1 MREIE
6 EYKPSARELVFCL
19 TSEFQWLELL
29 RNNGK
34 AYEPVLDYLIDLG
47 KHYEQ
52 DDDNDESKR
61 YQSKTISAV
70 TGINSSKIKKILVE
84 IYNDIFELNNSN
96 PELFNNGEK
105 YLYELCFSHFSNF
118 GYFYLWLPVMLKPFD
133 RFDFHFVYAKLKTS
147 SFWVEDVSHRH
158 EYGKTIVDVS
168 LKGGYP
174 NKYRELLL
182 ERAKFMED
190 ISYFELRDLSEFQ
203 LDEKLM
209 KYARQVKL

>member
-1 MREIE
+1 MRNTE

-19 TSEFQWLELL
+19 TSEYQWLELL
-29 RNNGK
+29 KNNGK
-34 AYEPVLDYLIDLG
+34 VYEPVLDYLIDLG
-47 KHYEQ
+47 KQYEE
-52 DDDNDESKR
+52 DVDNDESKK
-61 YQSKTISAV
+61 YQSKSISAA
-70 TGINSSKIKKILVE
+70 TGFNSSKIKKFLAE
-84 IYNDIFELNNSN
+84 IYNDIFELNYSK
-96 PELFNNGEK
+96 PELFNNGDK
-105 YLYELCFSHFSNF
+105 YLYEMCFSYFSFN

-182 ERAKFMED
+182 EKVKFLND
-190 ISYFELRDLSEFQ
+190 ISFHEIINISDFQ
-203 LDEKLM
+203 LDEKL
-209 KYARQVKL
+209 KRYARSEKL